1 MVLITHAACD
11 ILCVLFMEFLKVRI
25 IHVTQDQWAENT
37 YHKSQNSYTRSLQ
50 TEKNENKLLV

>member
-1 MVLITHAACD
+1 MTHAACD
-11 ILCVLFMEFLKVRI
+11 TLCVLFMEFLKVRI

-37 YHKSQNSYTRSLQ
+37 YHNSQNSYTRSLQ

>member
-1 MVLITHAACD
+1 MQHVTSFVSYLWN
-11 ILCVLFMEFLKVRI
+11 FLKVRI

-37 YHKSQNSYTRSLQ
+37 YHNSQNSYTHSLQ